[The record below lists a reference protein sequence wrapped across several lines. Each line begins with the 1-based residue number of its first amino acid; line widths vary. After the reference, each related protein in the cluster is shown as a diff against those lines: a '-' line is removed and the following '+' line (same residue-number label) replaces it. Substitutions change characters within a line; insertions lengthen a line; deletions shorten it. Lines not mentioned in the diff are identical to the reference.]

1 MNYAHA
7 QKFETYIPR
16 KMDTLGSR
24 LRRKRRERG
33 WTQEELALRAGTNQ
47 AVIQKIEN
55 GKSLRPR
62 KIDEIAQVLDVN
74 PAWLVFGEEA
84 SIAAVPDEEAAEVA
98 KAWHLLPEPIRS
110 RIKRN
115 IFEQVL
121 LHSSAK

>member
-1 MNYAHA
+1 
-7 QKFETYIPR
+7 
-16 KMDTLGSR
+16 MDTLGSR

-62 KIDEIAQVLDVN
+62 KIDEIARVLDVN
-74 PAWLVFGEEA
+74 PAWLMFGERSA
-84 SIAAVPDEEAAEVA
+84 SVLDEEAMEVA
-98 KAWHLLPEPIRS
+98 KAWSQLPEPIRS

-115 IFEQVL
+115 IFEQAL
-121 LHSSAK
+121 LKSSKD

>member
-1 MNYAHA
+1 
-7 QKFETYIPR
+7 
-16 KMDTLGSR
+16 MDTLGSR

-55 GKSLRPR
+55 GKCLRPR

-74 PAWLVFGEEA
+74 PAWLMFGEEA
-84 SIAAVPDEEAAEVA
+84 NSTLLDEEATEVA
-98 KAWHLLPEPIRS
+98 KAWNHLPEPIRS

-121 LHSSAK
+121 LHSNKK

>member
-74 PAWLVFGEEA
+74 PAWLMFGEEA
-84 SIAAVPDEEAAEVA
+84 STAVLDEEAAEVG

-121 LHSSAK
+121 LHSSNK

>member
-74 PAWLVFGEEA
+74 PAWLMFGEEA
-84 SIAAVPDEEAAEVA
+84 SSTILDEEATEVA
-98 KAWHLLPEPIRS
+98 KAWNHLPEPIRS

-121 LHSSAK
+121 LHSNKK

>member
-1 MNYAHA
+1 
-7 QKFETYIPR
+7 
-16 KMDTLGSR
+16 MDTLGSR

-74 PAWLVFGEEA
+74 PAWLMFGEEA
-84 SIAAVPDEEAAEVA
+84 SIAIIDEEASEVA
-98 KAWHLLPEPIRS
+98 KAWHHLPEPIRS

-121 LHSSAK
+121 LHSSKK

>member
-1 MNYAHA
+1 
-7 QKFETYIPR
+7 
-16 KMDTLGSR
+16 MDTLGSR
-24 LRRKRRERG
+24 IRRKRRERG

-74 PAWLVFGEEA
+74 PAWLMFGETAPTVMDDEA
-84 SIAAVPDEEAAEVA
+84 IEVA
-98 KAWHLLPEPIRS
+98 KAWHNLPEPIRS

-121 LHSSAK
+121 LNSNKK